1 MITKFDYKENFFQS
15 VGKPHS
21 GKNFIL
27 DKGVPFFIYREYL
40 RSLHSYIH
48 LIKLGWTTWSL
59 IDNTEFS
66 AKIDLAK
73 SYNIPI
79 CLGGTLFEIAYDQG
93 SYDNLLDFIVAN
105 GISCIEI
112 ASGFAVSIS
121 QLPIAIEK
129 ASNRSLIIMVEV
141 GYKDE
146 DKDNSLTNKERISHI
161 KQALACG
168 AHYVILEAREKGI
181 GYSVFKKDQQR
192 NSNLIGMIASEVGFD
207 KIVFEAPDRNSQIF
221 LVNMINSNVNI
232 GNVSFDEISRLETIR
247 RRIHADTYKKEGG
260 SNEQNCN

>member
-1 MITKFDYKENFFQS
+1 MITKFDFKENFIQS

-27 DKGVPFFIYREYL
+27 DKGAPLFIYREYL
-40 RSLHSYIH
+40 RSLHSHIH

-59 IDNTEFS
+59 IDNAEFS

-73 SYNIPI
+73 NYNIPV

-93 SYDNLLDFIVAN
+93 LYDDLLDFIVAN

-112 ASGFAVSIS
+112 ASGFAVNIN

-129 ASNRSLIIMVEV
+129 ASKRDLTIMAEV

-146 DKDNSLTNKERISHI
+146 DKDNSLTNEDRISHV

-168 AHYVILEAREKGI
+168 ACYVILEAREKGI

-192 NSNLIGMIASEVGFD
+192 NSSLIEMIASEIGFE

-221 LVNMINSNVNI
+221 LINTINSNVNI
-232 GNVSFDEISRLETIR
+232 GNVPFDEIPRLETIR
-247 RRIHADTYKKEGG
+247 RKIHADTYKKVGG
-260 SNEQNCN
+260 FE